1 MLLFSSNS
9 FAQNTPKNTKI
20 DYAQSV
26 LKEGLQTKDSVKIA
40 EGYYLLGKVEIARV
54 NLAEGY
60 RLFYLSL
67 GISKKLK
74 DFYKVGRIYLRLS
87 EEELNQGHYNES
99 KILLKEAI
107 DVFEEH
113 NIEKGKQDAYH
124 LAGTIYLDYRY
135 SNIGRADMPLKFDS
149 SLYFFKKLET
159 LALSQENEKSLSGAR
174 FQLGF
179 IYKYL
184 NDRRAI
190 SYLEYAV
197 GVKQKE
203 DPDSPL
209 LVYRTSLASAYLIF
223 GDLSKARAVL
233 KQSQSL
239 VDEGLPFDS
248 YALATHYQTWAEYCR
263 ATGNW
268 QKAYDFRE
276 KSMLFRLSIVEADR
290 GGNVSK
296 WLIMLE
302 TEKKDLALKLQKVE
316 IENKQKHI
324 NQQRYWL
331 AAGVVFLSILSV
343 LSYFLYKNY
352 QKQRILSQRN
362 VVLMQEQNH
371 RVKNNLQVISS
382 LLNLQAKHLNDTR
395 AKTILA
401 DSKLRIE
408 SMVLLHRQLY
418 ENDDAELINIEEL
431 FRAIATSVAL
441 TFGFSD
447 IETNLIM
454 PARWLKTDTAV
465 ALGLIVNELII
476 NSFKYIFTGNVVP
489 KIEISSRQ
497 SENIFE
503 IIYKDFGA
511 ENIERKLSE
520 KTKKTFG
527 MKLIEM
533 LLFQID
539 GTLRYNHQ
547 DGSAFT
553 ISFQNL

>member
-1 MLLFSSNS
+1 MLFCLKI
-9 FAQNTPKNTKI
+9 FAQNSPKNPKL

-26 LKEGLQTKDSVKIA
+26 LKEGVQTKDSAKIA
-40 EGYYLLGKVEIARV
+40 EGYYLLGKVEIAAV

-67 GISKKLK
+67 GINKKLK
-74 DFYKVGRIYLRLS
+74 DFYKTGRIYLRLS
-87 EEELNQGHYNES
+87 EEELNQGRYNES
-99 KILLKEAI
+99 KILLNEAI
-107 DVFEEH
+107 KIFEEH
-113 NIEKGKQDAYH
+113 NIEQGRQDTYH

-135 SNIGRADMPLKFDS
+135 SNIGKVNMPLRFDS
-149 SLYFFKKLET
+149 SLYFFKKLEA
-159 LALSQENEKSLSGAR
+159 LAMSQGNQKSLSGAR

-184 NDRRAI
+184 NDKRAI
-190 SYLEYAV
+190 PYLEYAV
-197 GVKQKE
+197 GVQQQEK
-203 DPDSPL
+203 PNSPL

-223 GDLSKARAVL
+223 GDLSKAQKIL

-248 YALATHYQTWAEYCR
+248 YALATHYQTWAEYCE
-263 ATGNW
+263 ATSKW
-268 QKAYDFRE
+268 QEAYDFRE
-276 KSMLFRLSIVEADR
+276 KSMLFRLSIMEADR

-302 TEKKDLALKLQKVE
+302 TEKKDLALKLQKAE
-316 IENKQKHI
+316 IENKQKRI

-331 AAGVVFLSILSV
+331 GAGIVFLSILSV

-352 QKQRILSQRN
+352 QKQRILSQQN
-362 VVLMQEQNH
+362 VILMQEQNH

-382 LLNLQAKHLNDTR
+382 FLNLQAKHLNDTK
-395 AKTILA
+395 AKAILA
-401 DSKLRIE
+401 NSKLRVE

-418 ENDDAELINIEEL
+418 ENDNVSLVNIEEL
-431 FRAIATSVAL
+431 FGDIGHSVAL

-447 IETNLIM
+447 TEINLIM
-454 PARWLKTDTAV
+454 TTKWLKTDTAV

-476 NSFKYIFTGNVVP
+476 NSFKHVFVGNIAP
-489 KIEISSRQ
+489 RIEILSRQ
-497 SENIFE
+497 SENTFE
-503 IIYKDFGA
+503 MSYKDFGA
-511 ENIERKLSE
+511 ENIEGKLSK

-527 MKLIEM
+527 MKLINM

-539 GTLRYNHQ
+539 GTLRYNHR
-547 DGSAFT
+547 DGSAFI
-553 ISFQNL
+553 ISFQNP